1 MSNRKILVLDTS
13 VLLYDKEAIHSLP
26 GNDVIIPLTVL
37 DELDRFKEKKGI
49 LGENARYVNRFL
61 DTLREIGPL
70 DKEIHL
76 EDNDQTIRVE
86 IENSQEIKV
95 PEGLNDSFADNR
107 ILATALYLKGLNP
120 KKVTKVITKDI
131 NLRVKS
137 DALGLPAEDY
147 YKDHIETENIYTGEV
162 AVALSDS
169 DVEEF
174 FSAGEI
180 QAPPIDENIFFENQC
195 VLGTGG
201 SGGSMLGIY
210 KGGNIEKLPPSSVNK
225 SVGIE
230 PRNKEQ
236 KFALALLND
245 PNIQLVTLTGIAGSG
260 KTFLTLLS
268 AMGHLS
274 LENYKRIIFTRSIEP
289 VGRDLGYLPG
299 DIDEK
304 MSPWLAPIV
313 DNFRHA
319 FGDTSYF
326 ECMMQKGQIDI
337 APLSYIRGRT
347 FNDSIVIVDEAQNA
361 TIHELKTVITRIGN
375 GSKIVL
381 LGDTDQVDTPYIDSK
396 SNGLSII
403 VEKFKSSELA
413 GHIRLSRGQR
423 SDIATLATKIL

>member
-37 DELDRFKEKKGI
+37 DELDRFKEKKGL

-61 DTLREIGPL
+61 DTLRQEGRLDEEIT
-70 DKEIHL
+70 L
-76 EDNDQTIRVE
+76 EENDQTIRVE
-86 IENSQEIKV
+86 IEGSNEIKI
-95 PEGLNDSFADNR
+95 PDGLDAKHADNR
-107 ILATALYLKGLNP
+107 ILATALYLQRTNKD
-120 KKVTKVITKDI
+120 KVTKIITKDI

-147 YKDHIETENIYTGEV
+147 YKDHIETEEIYTGEV
-162 AVALSDS
+162 ELYLSDK
-169 DVEEF
+169 DVDEF
-174 FSAGEI
+174 FEHGKI
-180 QAPPIDENIFFENQC
+180 ENVETDIELLPNQFI
-195 VLGTGG
+195 LGKGG
-201 SGGSMLGIY
+201 SGGSMLGIHRD
-210 KGGNIEKLPPSSVNK
+210 GIIEKLPASE
-225 SVGIE
+225 VGKHVGVE

-236 KFALALLND
+236 KFALTLLSD
-245 PNIQLVTLTGIAGSG
+245 PDIQLVTLTGIAGSG

-268 AMGHLS
+268 AMGHLGI
-274 LENYKRIIFTRSIEP
+274 ENYKRIIFTRSIEP

-299 DIDEK
+299 DMDEK
-304 MSPWLAPIV
+304 MAPWLAPIV

-319 FGDTSYF
+319 FGDTTYF
-326 ECMMQKGQIDI
+326 DCMRQKGQIDI

-347 FNDSIVIVDEAQNA
+347 FNDSFVIVDEAQNA
-361 TIHELKTVITRIGN
+361 TIHELKTVITRIGH
-375 GSKIVL
+375 GSKVIL

-403 VEKFKSSELA
+403 IEKFKDSNLT

-423 SDIATLATKIL
+423 SDIATLASKIL